1 MSRTYDNFADL
12 ITFSRASQS
21 TVVDSDG
28 TLKYAAHNLVD
39 YSEDLTQWTLS
50 NVTAAG
56 NDITAPDGT
65 TTADKLTDS
74 SDGSSVIH
82 RARASISIP
91 ADTKHTLAVFAKKG
105 TTAFFQLAL
114 IQTSN
119 SKTASVVFDLENGV
133 VGQELSTGG
142 ENAVV
147 HDSSITDV
155 GNGWFL
161 CQMTAELNSNANQ
174 YQITLATQAT
184 GNSNTLLQV
193 SYNGDGTRNA
203 YFWGAHLYRSD
214 KPMQNNPAQSD
225 ANLATYVPT
234 TSAAVYQPRIDFDPV
249 TGDRKG
255 LLIEEARTNLITDSE
270 VLDAD

>member
-1 MSRTYDNFADL
+1 MSRNHDNFADL
-12 ITFSRASQS
+12 ITFTRASQS

-28 TLKYAAHNLVD
+28 LLKYPAHNLVEN
-39 YSEDLTQWTLS
+39 SEDLTQWTLS
-50 NVTAAG
+50 NLTAAG
-56 NDITAPDGT
+56 NDIAAPDGT

-82 RARASISIP
+82 RARESISV
-91 ADTKHTLAVFAKKG
+91 AANTKHRLAIFAKKG

-133 VGQELSTGG
+133 VGEELTTAGG
-142 ENAVV
+142 NGTV

-161 CQMTAELNSNANQ
+161 CQMTAEINSDANQ

-203 YFWGAHLYRSD
+203 YFWGAHLYKAD
-214 KPMQNNPAQSD
+214 KQMQNNPAQSD
-225 ANLATYVPT
+225 ANLLTYVPT
-234 TSAAVYQPRIDFDPV
+234 TSASVFQPRI
-249 TGDRKG
+249 
-255 LLIEEARTNLITDSE
+255 
-270 VLDAD
+270 